1 MGNLTQ
7 YDKIHIIQLIYSLLY
22 NNMVRIM
29 SLNLYTAWIA
39 FLLGCIAGA
48 IPGIFFHNANW
59 LGGYSSWKR
68 RMIRL
73 AHISFFGI
81 GALNL
86 AFDLTVYMLEIQS
99 GLVPIS
105 YLLIIGAI
113 TMPTICYLSAWNM
126 FFRHLF
132 FIPAISVV
140 LGITLFVWRILF
152 I

>member
-1 MGNLTQ
+1 
-7 YDKIHIIQLIYSLLY
+7 
-22 NNMVRIM
+22 M

-68 RMIRL
+68 RIIRL

-86 AFDLTVYMLEIQS
+86 AFALTVYMLEIKS
-99 GLVPIS
+99 GLVLIS

-113 TMPTICYLSAWNM
+113 TMPTICYLSAWIC
-126 FFRHLF
+126 FFVTYFLSLQFQLYLVSHFSYGGYYSYENSINCNEWYTRL
-132 FIPAISVV
+132 
-140 LGITLFVWRILF
+140 
-152 I
+152 

>member
-1 MGNLTQ
+1 
-7 YDKIHIIQLIYSLLY
+7 
-22 NNMVRIM
+22 MVRIM

-59 LGGYSSWKR
+59 LGGYSSWER

-86 AFDLTVYMLEIQS
+86 AFALTVYMLEIKS
-99 GLVPIS
+99 GLGPLSVIYRLGTCFFVIYFLSLQFQLYLVSHFS
-105 YLLIIGAI
+105 YGGYYSYENSINCNEWYTSL
-113 TMPTICYLSAWNM
+113 
-126 FFRHLF
+126 
-132 FIPAISVV
+132 
-140 LGITLFVWRILF
+140 
-152 I
+152 